1 MALSRCK
8 ECSAEI
14 AENAEFCPKCGYK
27 YERQKTRNWGDT
39 LINVIPGPVVISA
52 ATAILAY
59 WTFFCDKQTKENE
72 KLQTMIESAVS
83 DNAVKERTAIQ
94 IVSYLAKENR
104 LSPKFALSVLG
115 TVVRNGGDEKLRG
128 EAYDAVQNLT
138 DDAKFDQYDR
148 LEVFCLRAALTPAQN
163 QRQKN
168 IHKIEQFVHPVGY
181 ISKTKEAKEACDG
194 LKLQAASKLFS
205 LTQHLSDPQTV
216 IDLLLSVFA
225 CDKDPDM
232 IEKVIPTLWR
242 AIENRDQSG
251 NGSNQDII
259 GFLDRAIEHIG
270 NNIDSLK
277 KAIEA
282 IDQINSNQPG
292 ANVREARLSESM
304 EASLSEIMEASLSEI
319 RQASLSEIRQV
330 SLSEIR
336 QASRSEIRLY
346 LARALITKNKDSQ
359 NSLTH
364 LQEIAISKDLDLCD
378 DTRMLFDEIGRATQ
392 SPILLGIVKTGS
404 SYLRCEKNPE
414 ANRITRKRS
423 PQRSRLTNAGRFG
436 QASR

>member
-1 MALSRCK
+1 MALIRCK

-83 DNAVKERTAIQ
+83 DHAVKERTAIQ

-168 IHKIEQFVHPVGY
+168 IRKIEEFVQPVGY
-181 ISKTKEAKEACDG
+181 FPETKEAKEAKEARDG

-205 LTQHLSDPQTV
+205 LTQNLSDPQTV
-216 IDLLLSVFA
+216 IDLLLSVLA

-232 IEKVIPTLWR
+232 IEKVIPTLRR
-242 AIENRDQSG
+242 AIEIRDQSG
-251 NGSNQDII
+251 NASNQDVI
-259 GFLDRAIEHIG
+259 GFLD
-270 NNIDSLK
+270 
-277 KAIEA
+277 KAIE
-282 IDQINSNQPG
+282 QIENNRPG
-292 ANVREARLSESM
+292 ANVREASLSESM
-304 EASLSEIMEASLSEI
+304 VASLSDMEA
-319 RQASLSEIRQV
+319 

-346 LARALITKNKDSQ
+346 LARALIAKNTDSQ
-359 NSLTH
+359 NSLIH
-364 LQEIAISKDLDLCD
+364 LQEIAMSKDLDLCD
-378 DTRMLFDEIGRATQ
+378 DTRMLLDEIGRATQ
-392 SPILLGIVKTGS
+392 NPILLSIVKTGS
-404 SYLRCEKNPE
+404 SYLHCEKNPE
-414 ANRITRKRS
+414 TNRIAA
-423 PQRSRLTNAGRFG
+423 QRSRSGNPRFYHRAKL
-436 QASR
+436 ASH